1 MTPMCMFSTPEPP
14 PVTVPPE
21 PAQMREPDS
30 GAVKSATGRRTADR
44 LRSGSNT
51 ILTSG
56 SGVLDTAGTGKKTLL
71 GQ

>member
-1 MTPMCMFSTPEPP
+1 MCMFSKPNPP

-21 PAQMREPDS
+21 PAQMKQPDS
-30 GAVKSATGRRTADR
+30 GAVKTATGRRTSDR
-44 LRSGSNT
+44 VRAGANT

-56 SGVLDTAGTGKKTLL
+56 SGVTDTADTGKKTLL